1 MNCLAKIR
9 EVLEDRRDF
18 LSLVSGTCTYD
29 PLEVEDFWQKTSD
42 FTKKLIRVV
51 WVVHCSSRSSLLV
64 RRPAST
70 LTRQQQIHYFKLFP
84 FRIKHDCNEDCS
96 FSITSWCV
104 FWRFSKT
111 FQFGVIFPSSSLH
124 RRMRGGSD
132 WWPDEGGV
140 AVGRREVIKV
150 MALVCF

>member
-51 WVVHCSSRSSLLV
+51 WGRPLLK
-64 RRPAST
+64 P
-70 LTRQQQIHYFKLFP
+70 
-84 FRIKHDCNEDCS
+84 
-96 FSITSWCV
+96 
-104 FWRFSKT
+104 
-111 FQFGVIFPSSSLH
+111 
-124 RRMRGGSD
+124 
-132 WWPDEGGV
+132 
-140 AVGRREVIKV
+140 
-150 MALVCF
+150 